1 MSSTQTSRQKVLDIF
16 QHRAGAGCAM
26 WTGHPN
32 AATVPIYAK
41 EWGIEA
47 TPEAIFNFLG
57 DDCRWIQADGAYQ
70 HPEGLPAFDPA
81 YHTHRD
87 TLSAGG
93 CFAEAET
100 VKDLDGYPWPDPKY
114 CNFEGV
120 IKEIEAHKD
129 HMVFTGFWSH
139 FFHLVSDFFGMENY
153 FIKMYESPEVVDAVT
168 AHVVDFLVE
177 SSDRFWAGVD
187 DPDAVMF
194 FGNDFGTQRDLMLS
208 PEMFRRFLLPSLRR
222 LIDVGKRHGRRV
234 ILHSC
239 GSIARIIPDLIDAG
253 IDGLHPLQARAAG
266 MSAQELKKYRA
277 HLAFMGGIDA
287 QGLMVH
293 GTPEQIRNEV
303 FRVHECL
310 GPNHVISPSHE
321 EILWN
326 VPNENLLAL
335 MQSARMIS

>member
-1 MSSTQTSRQKVLDIF
+1 MI
-16 QHRAGAGCAM
+16 G
-26 WTGHPN
+26 
-32 AATVPIYAK
+32 K
-41 EWGIEA
+41 EKA
-47 TPEAIFNFLG
+47 SAIFSRCGSQPAAWMGHVSDQALPLLAKAWGVEPDRDALSRFVG
-57 DDCRWIQADGAYQ
+57 DDCYWIMAENAY
-70 HPEGLPAFDPA
+70 HAANGLRLFDPS
-81 YHTHRD
+81 YGIERGR
-87 TLSAGG
+87 TLSAAG

-100 VKDLDGYPWPDPKY
+100 VDEVERYPWPNPDD
-114 CNFEGV
+114 CDFEPVWQSIRRHPGQLV
-120 IKEIEAHKD
+120 
-129 HMVFTGFWSH
+129 MTGMWSP
-139 FFHLVSDFFGMENY
+139 FFHQIADFFGMENY